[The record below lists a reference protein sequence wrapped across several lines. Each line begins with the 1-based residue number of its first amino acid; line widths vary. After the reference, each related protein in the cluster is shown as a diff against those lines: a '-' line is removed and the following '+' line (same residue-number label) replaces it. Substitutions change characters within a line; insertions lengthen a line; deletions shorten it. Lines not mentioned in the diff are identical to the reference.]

1 MNRDILH
8 ITLIL
13 ESISEIEQYIDGVD
27 EDEFLSNSMLRDACL
42 MKLII
47 IGENGGKV
55 SKDLRSRFSEV
66 EWQQMKAAR
75 NFFAHEYERID
86 WSRIWMTVYEILP
99 ELKLKLEKVSQSLKD

>member
-1 MNRDILH
+1 MNRDILY

-13 ESISEIEQYIDGVD
+13 ESIAEIEQYIGGVD
-27 EDEFLSNSMLRDACL
+27 EEGFLRNNMLKDACL

-55 SKDLRSRFSEV
+55 SQDLRSRFSDV

-86 WSRIWMTVYEILP
+86 WSRIWMTVSEILP